1 MTELVRTTINF
12 KPKAAVALEHTQA
25 RMQEN
30 TTDAVNAAV
39 VLRDWLTEQ
48 LAEGA
53 QFMVR
58 NPATGE
64 ETRVVIL

>member
-1 MTELVRTTINF
+1 MTDLVRTTINF
-12 KPKAAVALEHTQA
+12 KPKAAVALENTQA

-39 VLRDWLTEQ
+39 VLRDYLTEQ
-48 LAEGA
+48 MAGGGQLILRIPG
-53 QFMVR
+53 Q
-58 NPATGE
+58 G